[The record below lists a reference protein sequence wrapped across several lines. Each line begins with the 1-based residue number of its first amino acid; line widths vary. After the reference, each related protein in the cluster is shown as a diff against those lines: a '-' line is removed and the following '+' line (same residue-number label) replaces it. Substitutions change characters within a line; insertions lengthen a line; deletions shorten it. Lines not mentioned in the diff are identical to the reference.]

1 MKGKPQQAAN
11 ISDEELTCNSYNTTE
26 EEEDDSKKDS
36 LYKIQLRK
44 EKMNKFFIENPYL
57 EGQLD
62 LDGDEE
68 PDGDFDNPSPQKK
81 KKRAVFAEDAN
92 RREDAGYINN
102 SNKYWES
109 ISKEVKKPSIFL

>member
-1 MKGKPQQAAN
+1 MKGKQQQAAN
-11 ISDEELTCNSYNTTE
+11 ISEDELTCNSYNTTE

-62 LDGDEE
+62 LNGDNGDENS
-68 PDGDFDNPSPQKK
+68 PDGGKK
-81 KKRAVFAEDAN
+81 KGFMEDYLDKKN
-92 RREDAGYINN
+92 TDNDMNN

-109 ISKEVKKPSIFL
+109 ISKEV